1 MNLTNKNPM
10 LFNLKSCLL
19 YTVGLLLNL
28 SVFSQIKEADIRELA
43 QNGTEQEILMESS
56 TLTAEGLLYYA
67 EILIDKLVLLKPE
80 SSNYNYRKG
89 YLMLEIRKDYT
100 GSIPFFEKA
109 ILDTDHNFDMFSTKE
124 TSAPPDAFFHLAT
137 AYHLN
142 ENIDKA
148 EEYYLGFKAVSK
160 KKSELLPVVEL
171 RLKQLAVA
179 RTKMADPVNVYLKN
193 IGSEINTDMPEY
205 SPVVSLDGSA
215 LYFTS
220 RRSWSNGETD
230 EFKDPRINQYPE
242 DVYVSYRDFDS
253 TWTTP
258 LRLEFCQP
266 RRNEATIAISSDER
280 KIYLYEDST
289 GNGDIYFTDF
299 YHAKFQ
305 DIAML
310 DLEGVNTEDWETHCM
325 MSNDKNTFYFVSD
338 RKGGFG
344 GRDIYMLRREKGTEE
359 WSKPIN
365 LGPQINGPNDEDS
378 PFISID
384 NKTLYYSTNGE
395 KSIGGFDI
403 MTAYF
408 ENDSAY
414 TEGTNLGYPFNSTN
428 DDIFYTTTLDGR
440 KGYLTSFRKDGYGE
454 KDIYEIYNDYLGV
467 RDVAV
472 LRGLIK
478 TVDDKPIPEDFAIN
492 VRLVCVD
499 CAEGSR
505 KKLVYP
511 RLRDGVFMTA
521 LDPCKTYKLEYM
533 NVSDDVVMHDDAFTT
548 LCDTNYQEIYR
559 ELLLDVDK
567 RIVIIPEDTLDLDTV
582 IVTDYPNLEF
592 MHYFAYNKNKLTTKR
607 GELKN
612 FVQAVEAQLE
622 EGRSNITIN
631 IYSSASYVPTKTYG
645 TNEKLTKIRAEN
657 MKYDLIA
664 HFEKTEAYKGKVNV
678 VIVTT
683 VVQGP
688 EYEKDSRNKEKYF
701 PYQYVGLKTE

>member
-1 MNLTNKNPM
+1 MNLTNKSLSM
-10 LFNLKSCLL
+10 RGKIKS
-19 YTVGLLLNL
+19 LLLVMIVL
-28 SVFSQIKEADIRELA
+28 LTSTSVFSQIKEADIRELA
-43 QNGTEQEILMESS
+43 QNGSEQEILMESS
-56 TLTAEGLLYYA
+56 TLTAEGYLYYA
-67 EILIDKLVLLKPE
+67 EILIDKLIILKPE

-89 YLMLEIRKDYT
+89 YLMLEIRKDYV
-100 GSIPFFEKA
+100 GAIPYFEKA

-124 TSAPPDAFFHLAT
+124 TSAPPDAFFHLAS
-137 AYHLN
+137 AHHLN
-142 ENIDKA
+142 EDIDKA

-179 RTKMADPVNVYLKN
+179 RIKMADPVNVYLKN

-220 RRSWSNGETD
+220 RRAWAKGETD

-253 TWTTP
+253 SWTTP
-258 LRLEFCQP
+258 IKLEFCQP

-305 DIAML
+305 DITR
-310 DLEGVNTEDWETHCM
+310 LEFKDVNTEDWETHCM

-344 GRDIYMLRREKGTEE
+344 GRDIYMLRRIDGTEE

-384 NKTLYYSTNGE
+384 NQTLYYSTNGE

-408 ENDSAY
+408 ENDSAF

-428 DDIFYTTTLDGR
+428 DDIFTQQ
-440 KGYLTSFRKDGYGE
+440 
-454 KDIYEIYNDYLGV
+454 
-467 RDVAV
+467 
-472 LRGLIK
+472 
-478 TVDDKPIPEDFAIN
+478 P
-492 VRLVCVD
+492 
-499 CAEGSR
+499 
-505 KKLVYP
+505 
-511 RLRDGVFMTA
+511 
-521 LDPCKTYKLEYM
+521 
-533 NVSDDVVMHDDAFTT
+533 
-548 LCDTNYQEIYR
+548 
-559 ELLLDVDK
+559 
-567 RIVIIPEDTLDLDTV
+567 
-582 IVTDYPNLEF
+582 
-592 MHYFAYNKNKLTTKR
+592 
-607 GELKN
+607 
-612 FVQAVEAQLE
+612 
-622 EGRSNITIN
+622 
-631 IYSSASYVPTKTYG
+631 
-645 TNEKLTKIRAEN
+645 
-657 MKYDLIA
+657 
-664 HFEKTEAYKGKVNV
+664 
-678 VIVTT
+678 
-683 VVQGP
+683 
-688 EYEKDSRNKEKYF
+688 
-701 PYQYVGLKTE
+701 